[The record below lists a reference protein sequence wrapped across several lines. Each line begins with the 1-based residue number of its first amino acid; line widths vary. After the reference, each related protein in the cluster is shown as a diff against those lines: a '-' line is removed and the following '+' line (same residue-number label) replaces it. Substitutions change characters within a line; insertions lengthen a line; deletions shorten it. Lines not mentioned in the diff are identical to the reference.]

1 MAEAEAGD
9 AGQVRTPVREQVQV
23 QEQAWART
31 AARVQERLQARYQAP
46 PEPSVHGVQR
56 AIAGGALLLGG
67 LVLLWGAGVGIP
79 GAFVLPFAAL
89 IAPVLVRDH
98 TWFRRVCLGVALV
111 LLPAGVLLYLVG
123 MFLMI
128 PSAVL
133 LLLAR
138 GADPR
143 RSPSGARVRA
153 GIAGLLGLL
162 TAALH
167 VYALVAVASSG

>member
-9 AGQVRTPVREQVQV
+9 AVQARTRVREQAR
-23 QEQAWART
+23 EQAWART
-31 AARVQERLQARYQAP
+31 AARVQERLQTRYQAP
-46 PEPSVHGVQR
+46 PDPSVHGVQR

-67 LVLLWGAGVGIP
+67 LALVWSLGVGIP
-79 GAFVLPFAAL
+79 GAFILPFAAL
-89 IAPVLVRDH
+89 IAPVLVRDR
-98 TWFRRVCLGVALV
+98 TWFRRVCLGMALV
-111 LLPAGVLLYLVG
+111 LLPAGVLLYLLG

-153 GIAGLLGLL
+153 GFAGLLGLL
-162 TAALH
+162 MTALYA
-167 VYALVAVASSG
+167 YALVAVASSG